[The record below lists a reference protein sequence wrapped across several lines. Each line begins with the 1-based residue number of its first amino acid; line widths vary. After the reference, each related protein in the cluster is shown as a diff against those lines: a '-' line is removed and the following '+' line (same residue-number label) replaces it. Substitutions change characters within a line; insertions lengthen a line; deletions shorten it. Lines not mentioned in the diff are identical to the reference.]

1 MSKGVLLFAQ
11 NNPEIDYVQMAIFA
25 AERINKFLNV
35 PVTLATD
42 NRDYIERTYPDK
54 INVFENIIDV
64 DSAFTQKKQFYDG
77 ALTSKVLPWKNF
89 TRADAFDISP
99 YDETL
104 IMDVDYILNS
114 DNLNKVWDSAYD
126 LAIYKT
132 GYDLAQWRDTSSF
145 EYVNQYTIPFYW
157 ATVFY
162 FKKTA
167 VAKSFFKIIQHIRHN
182 WNYYRLLYAITTP
195 AFRNDYAF
203 SIAIHLLTGHTG
215 TTSIASLPG
224 KLYYTRDRD
233 ILESYTDS
241 SMTLLVEKQGCIGE
255 YTLIK
260 PNNLDVH
267 VMNKYSLA
275 RCINE

>member
-11 NNPEIDYVQMAIFA
+11 NNPDIDYVQMAIFA
-25 AERINKFLNV
+25 ADRIKKFLNV
-35 PVTLATD
+35 SITLATD
-42 NRDYIERTYPDK
+42 NRDYIERTYPEK
-54 INVFENIIDV
+54 INVFEHIIDV
-64 DSAFTQKKQFYDG
+64 NSSYVQKKQFYDG
-77 ALTSKVLPWKNF
+77 SITNKVLPWKNF
-89 TRADAFDISP
+89 TRADAYDISP

-114 DNLNKVWDSAYD
+114 DNLNQVWNLESD

-145 EYVNQYTIPFYW
+145 EYFNQYTIPFYW

-162 FKKTA
+162 FKKTSL
-167 VAKSFFKIIQHIRHN
+167 AKSFFKIVQHIRYN
-182 WNYYRLLYAITTP
+182 WAYYRLLYAIGP
-195 AFRNDYAF
+195 SSYRNDYAF
-203 SIAIHLLTGHTG
+203 SIAIHMLNGS
-215 TTSIASLPG
+215 TSSRLISALPG

-233 ILESYTDS
+233 VLVSSKDS
-241 SMTLLVEKQGCIGE
+241 SMTILVEKQNHIGE

-260 PNNLDVH
+260 IDNLDIH

>member
-11 NNPEIDYVQMAIFA
+11 NNHEVDYIQMAIFA

-42 NRDYIERTYPDK
+42 NLDYIEKTYPDK
-54 INVFENIIDV
+54 SRVFDNIV
-64 DSAFTQKKQFYDG
+64 AVNSTFTQQKQFYDG
-77 ALTSKVLPWKNF
+77 ALTSKILPWKNF
-89 TRADAFDISP
+89 TRADSFDISP

-104 IMDVDYILNS
+104 VMDVDYILNS
-114 DNLNKVWDSAYD
+114 NNLSKVWNSASD

-145 EYVNQYTIPFYW
+145 EYFNQYTIPFYW

-167 VAKSFFKIIQHIRHN
+167 SAKAFFKIVQHIRYN
-182 WNYYRLLYAITTP
+182 WPYYRLLYAISSSS
-195 AFRNDYAF
+195 FRNDYAF
-203 SIAIHLLTGHTG
+203 SIAIHLLNGNTNTS
-215 TTSIASLPG
+215 SIASLPG

-233 ILESYTDS
+233 VLESYTDS
-241 SMTLLVEKQGCIGE
+241 TMTLLVEKKGHIGE
-255 YTLIK
+255 YTLMK
-260 PNNLDVH
+260 TSNLDVH

>member
-1 MSKGVLLFAQ
+1 MSRGVLLFAQ

-42 NRDYIERTYPDK
+42 NREYLEKTYPDK
-54 INVFENIIDV
+54 IGVFENIIDV
-64 DSAFTQKKQFYDG
+64 NSAYNQKKQFYDG
-77 ALTSKVLPWKNF
+77 SITNKILPWKNF

-99 YDETL
+99 YEETL
-104 IMDVDYILNS
+104 VMDVDYILNS
-114 DNLNKVWDSAYD
+114 SNLNNIWNLESD

-145 EYVNQYTIPFYW
+145 EYFNQYTIPFYW

-167 VAKSFFKIIQHIRHN
+167 SARAFFKIVQHIRYN
-182 WNYYRLLYAITTP
+182 WAYYRLLYVIGSST
-195 AFRNDYAF
+195 FRNDYAF
-203 SIAIHLLTGHTG
+203 SIAIHLLNGN
-215 TTSIASLPG
+215 TSASNIASLPG

-233 ILESYTDS
+233 VLVSSTDS
-241 SMTLLVEKQGCIGE
+241 SMTLLIEKCGHVGE
-255 YTLIK
+255 YTLVTTD
-260 PNNLDVH
+260 NLDVH

>member
-1 MSKGVLLFAQ
+1 MTKGVLLFAQ

-42 NRDYIERTYPDK
+42 NRDYIESTYPDK
-54 INVFENIIDV
+54 IKVFENIIDV
-64 DSAFTQKKQFYDG
+64 NSAFTQKKQFHDG
-77 ALTSKVLPWKNF
+77 SMTSKILPWKNF

-99 YDETL
+99 YDETI

-114 DNLNKVWDSAYD
+114 NNLNKIWNSESD

-145 EYVNQYTIPFYW
+145 EYLNQYTIPFYW

-162 FKKTA
+162 FKKTSS
-167 VAKSFFKIIQHIRHN
+167 AKAFFKIVQHIRSN
-182 WNYYRLLYAITTP
+182 WPYYRLLYAIGAP
-195 AFRNDYAF
+195 SFRNDYAF
-203 SIAIHLLTGHTG
+203 SIAIHLFNGSTNTS
-215 TTSIASLPG
+215 SIANLPG

-233 ILESYTDS
+233 ILESHTDTT
-241 SMTLLVEKQGCIGE
+241 MTLLVEKQGYIGE

-260 PNNLDVH
+260 TNNLDVH

-275 RCINE
+275 RSINE

>member
-1 MSKGVLLFAQ
+1 MSRGVLLFAQ
-11 NNPEIDYVQMAIFA
+11 NNPEIDYVQIAIFA

-42 NRDYIERTYPDK
+42 NRDYFEKTYPDK
-54 INVFENIIDV
+54 ISVFENIIDV
-64 DSAFTQKKQFYDG
+64 NSAYNQKKQFYDG
-77 ALTSKVLPWKNF
+77 SITSKILPWKNF

-104 IMDVDYILNS
+104 VMDVDYILNS
-114 DNLNKVWDSAYD
+114 SNLNNIWNSESD

-145 EYVNQYTIPFYW
+145 EYFNRYTIPFYW

-167 VAKSFFKIIQHIRHN
+167 SARAFFKIIQHIRYN
-182 WNYYRLLYAITTP
+182 WAYYRLLYVIDSPT
-195 AFRNDYAF
+195 FRNDYAF
-203 SIAIHLLTGHTG
+203 SIAIHLLNGNTNA
-215 TTSIASLPG
+215 SNIANLPG

-233 ILESYTDS
+233 VLVSSADS
-241 SMTLLVEKQGCIGE
+241 SMTLLVEKCGHVGE
-255 YTLIK
+255 YTLVK
-260 PNNLDVH
+260 TDNLDVH

>member
-11 NNPEIDYVQMAIFA
+11 NNSEIDYVQLAIFA
-25 AERINKFLNV
+25 AERIKKFLNV

-42 NRDYIERTYPDK
+42 NRDYIERTYLDH
-54 INVFENIIDV
+54 IHVFEHIIDINSDFV
-64 DSAFTQKKQFYDG
+64 QKKQFYDG
-77 ALTSKVLPWKNF
+77 SITNKVLLWKNF
-89 TRADAFDISP
+89 TRADAYDISP

-104 IMDVDYILNS
+104 IMDVDYVLNS
-114 DNLNKVWDSAYD
+114 DNLNKVWNSASD
-126 LAIYKT
+126 IAIYKT

-145 EYVNQYTIPFYW
+145 EYFNQHTIPFYW

-167 VAKSFFKIIQHIRHN
+167 SAKSFFRIVQHIRYN
-182 WNYYRLLYAITTP
+182 WAYYRLLYAIGSSS
-195 AFRNDYAF
+195 FRNDYAF
-203 SIAIHLLTGHTG
+203 SIAIHILTGSTG
-215 TTSIASLPG
+215 TSSIDSLPG

-233 ILESYTDS
+233 LLISSTDS
-241 SMTLLVEKQGCIGE
+241 SMTMLVEKQNHIGE

-260 PNNLDVH
+260 TSNLDIH

-275 RCINE
+275 RCINA

>member
-11 NNPEIDYVQMAIFA
+11 NNSEIDYVQMAIFA

-42 NRDYIERTYPDK
+42 NRDYIKKTYLNK
-54 INVFENIIDV
+54 IGVFENIIDV
-64 DSAFTQKKQFYDG
+64 SSTYNQKKQFYDG
-77 ALTSKVLPWKNF
+77 SMTNKVLPWKNF

-104 IMDVDYILNS
+104 VMDVDYILNS
-114 DNLNKVWDSAYD
+114 SNLNKIWKSESD

-132 GYDLAQWRDTSSF
+132 GYDLAQWRDTTSF
-145 EYVNQYTIPFYW
+145 EYFNQYTIPFYW

-167 VAKSFFKIIQHIRHN
+167 IAKSFFKIVQHIRYN
-182 WNYYRLLYAITTP
+182 WSYYRLLYAIGSSS
-195 AFRNDYAF
+195 FRNDYAF
-203 SIAIHLLTGHTG
+203 SIAIHLLNNHVDTNGIG
-215 TTSIASLPG
+215 SLPG
-224 KLYYTRDRD
+224 KLYYIRDRD
-233 ILESYTDS
+233 VLESYTDT
-241 SMTLLVEKQGCIGE
+241 SMTMLLEKQGHIGE

-260 PNNLDVH
+260 TNNLDIH